1 MYINFK
7 LQKQLSVSLVIK
19 LSTADLLF
27 ICLQFPSN
35 EQSRQDFGLAFS
47 AINKFS
53 NCIANCESNNFIA
66 AIKQSN

>member
-1 MYINFK
+1 MYFTFK
-7 LQKQLSVSLVIK
+7 LQKQLSVFLVIK
-19 LSTADLLF
+19 LSTSDLLF
-27 ICLQFPSN
+27 ICLQFP
-35 EQSRQDFGLAFS
+35 RQDSGLAFS